1 MGLEE
6 RKGFS
11 AELQK
16 IVKSSRI
23 KNETPH
29 RGAQESECEAIRT
42 WLVLTEY
49 KLRSLCFISLVD
61 QPLFPG
67 PEGE

>member
-1 MGLEE
+1 MLEE

-16 IVKSSRI
+16 MIKSSI
-23 KNETPH
+23 SKNETPH
-29 RGAQESECEAIRT
+29 RGAEESEHEAIQNMVGT
-42 WLVLTEY
+42 TEY